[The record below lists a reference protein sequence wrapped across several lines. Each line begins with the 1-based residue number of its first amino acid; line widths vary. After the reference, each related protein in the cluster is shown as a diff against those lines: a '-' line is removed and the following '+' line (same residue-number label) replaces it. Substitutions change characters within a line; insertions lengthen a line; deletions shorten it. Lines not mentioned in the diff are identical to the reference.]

1 MFGEEIKQLSN
12 SAEDKYRRS
21 RDGFLSYMMSAA
33 VAGFFI
39 FVATILSNIA
49 SAMLMDVSPA
59 AAKLA
64 GAFLF
69 SIAIILIVFIGGEL
83 FTGNNMTMA
92 VGVYTGKVSLR
103 QAGMVWLL
111 SYIGNFLGILFLCL
125 LFCFS
130 GAQNAL
136 LTGYYTA
143 VIPGKL
149 GLTAAEYFLRGVL
162 CNFLVCLAVFTG
174 VRMKSE
180 SGKIL
185 VMSCVIA
192 SFVLAGFEHCI
203 ANMSTFTLGALF
215 LGGLPWAEAAKSML
229 LVTLGNMVGGGIVM
243 AFPVWFISKE
253 T

>member
-21 RDGFLSYMMSAA
+21 REGFLSYMMSAA

-136 LTGYYTA
+136 LTA
-143 VIPGKL
+143 IIP
-149 GLTAAEYFLRGVL
+149 R
-162 CNFLVCLAVFTG
+162 
-174 VRMKSE
+174 
-180 SGKIL
+180 
-185 VMSCVIA
+185 
-192 SFVLAGFEHCI
+192 
-203 ANMSTFTLGALF
+203 
-215 LGGLPWAEAAKSML
+215 
-229 LVTLGNMVGGGIVM
+229 
-243 AFPVWFISKE
+243 
-253 T
+253 